1 MIRFVHDWPLTEGP
15 VEASLAESN
24 KSIFYPRMN
33 GREINVEQQISPYCR
48 RTTSGRFDGRC
59 CDDNKNNWNLFD
71 WLLLK
76 QKVLYTDSTF
86 SNLQK
91 ALSIDSTSIRYFYR
105 YILGRKRKR
114 RYEKR
119 ADDDRY
125 DKLHIDND
133 ASSSSSSCCNY
144 IYIYDKMRCCHRF
157 YSPNE

>member
-1 MIRFVHDWPLTEGP
+1 MIRFVHDWPLREGP
-15 VEASLAESN
+15 FVIVFLSTYERKRDQRGATDFA
-24 KSIFYPRMN
+24 I
-33 GREINVEQQISPYCR
+33 
-48 RTTSGRFDGRC
+48 DGRRLAVLMDDC

-71 WLLLK
+71 WLMK
-76 QKVLYTDSTF
+76 QKVLCNDSTF
-86 SNLQK
+86 LNLQN

-133 ASSSSSSCCNY
+133 ASSCSSSCCN
-144 IYIYDKMRCCHRF
+144 YIYDKMRCCHRV